1 MAVQQSSFNEIKFYV
16 ESTWV
21 LKLSDEFVVLLKCG
35 AVDLFSR
42 SCLLDGVGLLQPV
55 LPFHVRRKEVHPPLQ
70 ELHFH
75 TPPTGTARLATL
87 LPLVTLWLSLE
98 VIVYSINAR
107 FKALASFNIS
117 LYLLGTLLPGYPLA
131 FCGIDTLLDGFFYVP
146 VLLKSWILSLV
157 VLHVATLLLWY

>member
-1 MAVQQSSFNEIKFYV
+1 M
-16 ESTWV
+16 
-21 LKLSDEFVVLLKCG
+21 
-35 AVDLFSR
+35 DLFSR

-87 LPLVTLWLSLE
+87 LPCYLATLLPLVTLWLSLE
-98 VIVYSINAR
+98 VIVYSISAR

>member
-1 MAVQQSSFNEIKFYV
+1 M
-16 ESTWV
+16 

-87 LPLVTLWLSLE
+87 LPCYLATLLPIVTSWLSLE
-98 VIVYSINAR
+98 VIVYSISAR

>member
-1 MAVQQSSFNEIKFYV
+1 MLLSVAQWICLADPVC
-16 ESTWV
+16 STALDYYNQYCRSMFAGKKCTLRCKNSISILRRQV
-21 LKLSDEFVVLLKCG
+21 PHVLLPCY
-35 AVDLFSR
+35 
-42 SCLLDGVGLLQPV
+42 
-55 LPFHVRRKEVHPPLQ
+55 
-70 ELHFH
+70 
-75 TPPTGTARLATL
+75 LATL

-98 VIVYSINAR
+98 VIVYSISAR